1 MINLQLPNVDGKEP
15 NRRSVVVMDSENV
28 TLGKRQTDIGYCR
41 MGIID
46 LDGDIVRKQRIGELL
61 ESLVWGMK
69 GKRLV
74 HASESFESFGSCIV
88 IIVQLEAREVS
99 KKV

>member
-1 MINLQLPNVDGKEP
+1 
-15 NRRSVVVMDSENV
+15 
-28 TLGKRQTDIGYCR
+28 
-41 MGIID
+41 
-46 LDGDIVRKQRIGELL
+46 
-61 ESLVWGMK
+61 MK